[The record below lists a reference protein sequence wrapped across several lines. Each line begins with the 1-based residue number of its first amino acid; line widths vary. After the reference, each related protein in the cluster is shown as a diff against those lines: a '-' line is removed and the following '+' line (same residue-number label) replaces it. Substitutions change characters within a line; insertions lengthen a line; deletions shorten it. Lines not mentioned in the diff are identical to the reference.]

1 VKSLPACF
9 IVAYVA
15 LAGCGGGGG
24 GGSVTPPA
32 GGGGGAVTP
41 TTASFVV
48 APGGGGTIQSVGPHY
63 ISTATA
69 AISISV
75 NNSPSTTVNC
85 LSSSCN
91 VTLTV
96 PAGSNTFAIATL
108 DSHLVTLSKTVVVIS
123 CASGQNTVVHAV
135 LNGVAVTAGVA
146 LQTKYVPMGSPVTT
160 NVLVTA
166 RDPDGAI
173 IIGPGNYDKP
183 ITLTDSDTTGA
194 THLSATTINSPSDVV
209 TLAYDGIAYVNPVI
223 SADTGAPQNNPVTA
237 RMIPTVQAQ
246 EISVP
251 SGSMTRY
258 GMAVGSDGAAYF
270 AEPRGIGRVT
280 TAGAVTEFPFTDS
293 RMGPGSMVPGP
304 DGKVWFDGGINN
316 APPPVGPANNS
327 YVASITP
334 SGAITQYAV
343 GNAYPLG
350 GLTVG
355 PDNNLW
361 FTYIN
366 FSIGSATTGGTIT
379 TYSPTYGNSL
389 TIRANDVVSGSDGNL
404 WMSSDQGALYK
415 YVISTGTVTVYPTPP
430 VFPGAAPGSMI
441 PLRILVGADNLFYLS
456 SGSEVAKMNT
466 SGATVA
472 TYPFNN
478 VLGTNGQMTSAY
490 GAVWVPLG
498 VNGDGKPMLARITT
512 GGSYAEVALPVTA
525 SPADQNAPVGALVLG
540 SDGRIWY
547 ARENF
552 VGSFA
557 AH

>member
-1 VKSLPACF
+1 MKNLLPGFVICISLAAC
-9 IVAYVA
+9 
-15 LAGCGGGGG
+15 GGGGGGG

-32 GGGGGAVTP
+32 GGGGASSP

-48 APGGGGTIQSVGPHY
+48 APGSSSTIMSVGPQY

-75 NNSPSTTVNC
+75 NNSPPTTLSCASTCTG
-85 LSSSCN
+85 
-91 VTLTV
+91 TLTV
-96 PAGSNTFAIATL
+96 SPGSNTFSIAAL
-108 DSHLVTLSKTVVVIS
+108 DSQLVALSKTSLVID
-123 CASGQNTVVHAV
+123 CPAGQNTVIHAV
-135 LNGVAVTAGVA
+135 LNGVAVTAGVT
-146 LQTKYVPMGSPVTT
+146 LQSKYAPMGAPFTT
-160 NVLVTA
+160 NVVVTA
-166 RDPDGAI
+166 RDADGAA

-194 THLSATTINSPSDVV
+194 THLSATTVNSPSDVV
-209 TLAYDGIAYVNPVI
+209 TLSYDGVGFVNPVI
-223 SADTGAPQNNPVTA
+223 AANTGTPQTNPVTA
-237 RMIPTVQAQ
+237 RLIPLLQAQ
-246 EISVP
+246 ELTIP

-258 GMAVGSDGAAYF
+258 GMAVGADGAAYF
-270 AEPRGIGRVT
+270 AELRGIGRVT
-280 TAGAVTEFPFTDS
+280 PAGVITEFPFTDS
-293 RMGPGSMVPGP
+293 RMGPGSMVLGP

-316 APPPVGPANNS
+316 APPPIGPANNS
-327 YVASITP
+327 YVASIT
-334 SGAITQYAV
+334 STGAITQYPV

-366 FSIGSATTGGTIT
+366 YSIGSATTGGST
-379 TYSPTYGNSL
+379 TSYSPTYGNSL
-389 TIRANDVVSGSDGNL
+389 NIRANDIVTGSDGNL

-430 VFPGAAPGSMI
+430 LFPGAAPGSTI

-456 SGSEVAKMNT
+456 SGSQVVKMNT

-478 VLGTNGQMTSAY
+478 VAGTNGQMLSAY
-490 GAVWVPLG
+490 GAVWAPLG
-498 VNGDGKPMLARITT
+498 VNTDGRPMLAHITT
-512 GGSYAEVALPVTA
+512 GGAYAEVALPVTA

-540 SDGRIWY
+540 SDGKIWY
-547 ARENF
+547 SRENF
-552 VGSFA
+552 VGSFTT
-557 AH
+557 H